1 MIAVPKIYV
10 AGHRGLV
17 GSALARQLSTR
28 DDIKLVTTG
37 RAELDL
43 TNREQT
49 FEFFAREKPD
59 VVFLAAAKVG
69 GILANDRN
77 PVGFL
82 HENLTIQQNVMEGY
96 ACVGGR
102 RLIFLG
108 SNCIYPKICPQ
119 PIREDYLLTGQLE
132 PTNSAYAVAKIAGIE
147 ACLAFNRQFNT
158 QFLALMPI
166 NLYGPGDYYN
176 LADCHVLPALLR
188 KTHEAVIAGSDKLV
202 VWGDGSPRREFM
214 YSDDLADVAI
224 LLGTLA
230 DDELAPLLKAN
241 RYPMINIGSG
251 SDITIRELAQTIAEV
266 VGFAGHLEFD
276 TSKPNGTPRK
286 LLDTTLMG
294 RINWRPKIEIRDGL
308 TKTYAD
314 FLKGNFRC

>member
-1 MIAVPKIYV
+1 
-10 AGHRGLV
+10 
-17 GSALARQLSTR
+17 
-28 DDIKLVTTG
+28 
-37 RAELDL
+37 
-43 TNREQT
+43 
-49 FEFFAREKPD
+49 
-59 VVFLAAAKVG
+59 
-69 GILANDRN
+69 
-77 PVGFL
+77 
-82 HENLTIQQNVMEGY
+82 
-96 ACVGGR
+96 
-102 RLIFLG
+102 
-108 SNCIYPKICPQ
+108 
-119 PIREDYLLTGQLE
+119 
-132 PTNSAYAVAKIAGIE
+132 
-147 ACLAFNRQFNT
+147 
-158 QFLALMPI
+158 
-166 NLYGPGDYYN
+166 
-176 LADCHVLPALLR
+176 VLPALLR
-188 KTHEAVIAGSDKLV
+188 KTHEAMIAGSDKLV